1 MSDVSKLTASQ
12 IGNRICASGMLE
24 LGLHVQ
30 SELQHM
36 EYLRFAVA
44 KLTAEVKLL
53 KDQLPPEA
61 KAAAAKKL
69 HEAWLRYT
77 QSSGGGRR
85 APAISDG

>member
-69 HEAWLRYT
+69 HEAWLRYA
-77 QSSGGGRR
+77 QESGGGRR
-85 APAISDG
+85 SPAISDG

>member
-1 MSDVSKLTASQ
+1 MSDIRKMTPSQ
-12 IGNRICASGMLE
+12 IGSRICAAGMME
-24 LGLHVQ
+24 LGLHVEG
-30 SELQHM
+30 ELQHLR
-36 EYLRFAVA
+36 YLRDEVA

>member
-12 IGNRICASGMLE
+12 IGNRICASVMLE

-30 SELQHM
+30 SELQHCR
-36 EYLRFAVA
+36 YLRDEVA

>member
-1 MSDVSKLTASQ
+1 MSDVSKLTPSQ
-12 IGNRICASGMLE
+12 IGNRICALGMLE

-36 EYLRFAVA
+36 RYLRDEVA
-44 KLTAEVKLL
+44 KLTAEVQLL

-61 KAAAAKKL
+61 QAAAAKQL

>member
-53 KDQLPPEA
+53 KNQLPPEA

-69 HEAWLRYT
+69 HEAWLRYA
-77 QSSGGGRR
+77 QESGGGRR

>member
-53 KDQLPPEA
+53 KNQLPPEA

>member
-1 MSDVSKLTASQ
+1 
-12 IGNRICASGMLE
+12 MLE

-36 EYLRFAVA
+36 RYLRDEVA

>member
-30 SELQHM
+30 NELQHM
-36 EYLRFAVA
+36 RYLRDEVA

>member
-1 MSDVSKLTASQ
+1 MSDVSKLTAAQ

-36 EYLRFAVA
+36 RYLRDEVA